1 MEDKLISWNVNGL
14 NCPPKR
20 NIIFNWILKQ
30 NSKISCLQETHLSLK
45 NQKLLKKEKLGE
57 VFHSLIN
64 KKRGMFI
71 YANKDLDPKL
81 KFVDKDGR
89 YVATEVKMNGQRT
102 LIVNVYAPNR
112 AK

>member
-1 MEDKLISWNVNGL
+1 
-14 NCPPKR
+14 
-20 NIIFNWILKQ
+20 
-30 NSKISCLQETHLSLK
+30 
-45 NQKLLKKEKLGE
+45 
-57 VFHSLIN
+57 
-64 KKRGMFI
+64 MFI